1 MRWGHS
7 LQSWLPPQHLWA
19 AEGNGARPAETARA
33 AATCRWAGRVGL
45 VGAGFACRPVCRV
58 VCVVSHVCVCVCGEE
73 VGVCAWLGHASMA
86 GVLHNWL
93 YVCV

>member
-1 MRWGHS
+1 M
-7 LQSWLPPQHLWA
+7 
-19 AEGNGARPAETARA
+19 
-33 AATCRWAGRVGL
+33 GL